1 MASAKEKAGRLSA
14 EETLAL
20 WRAYKQSG
28 DARLRDRL
36 VLTFAPMVKYIVY
49 KKVREIPAR
58 CEVEDFISCG
68 LEALIRSIDRYD
80 PDKGA
85 TLEQFAWTRIHGA
98 VLDEL
103 RRNDWAPRSLRR
115 WDRDIS
121 KARDQFV
128 GLYGRPP
135 SNSELGEALGISGKQ
150 LRTRQDEIARS
161 HVGSL
166 NALVLSDDDTTIERI
181 DTLESEDREAD
192 PEQSAMR
199 DAAKARFREAFDRL
213 PPRERKVAVLLY
225 VYNLTLREIGEILG
239 VTESRVCQ
247 IHGQITKKLREQLN
261 ADEQLFSEVA

>member
-1 MASAKEKAGRLSA
+1 MRNAKDKSGRMSAQ
-14 EETLAL
+14 ETLAL
-20 WRAYKQSG
+20 WTQYKQSG
-28 DARLRDRL
+28 DARIRDRL

-49 KKVREIPAR
+49 KKAREIPAR

-80 PDKGA
+80 PKKGA

-121 KARDQFV
+121 KASEQFI
-128 GLYGRPP
+128 GLYGRKP
-135 SNSELGEALGISGKQ
+135 SREELSESLGVSTGDLI
-150 LRTRQDEIARS
+150 TRQDEIARS

-166 NALVLSDDDTTIERI
+166 NTVVLAEDDTTIERI
-181 DTLESEDREAD
+181 DTLQSDDRECD
-192 PEQSAMR
+192 PEHAAMR
-199 DAAKARFREAFDRL
+199 SDAKARFRAAFERL
-213 PPRERKVAVLLY
+213 PERERKVAVLLY

-247 IHGQITKKLREQLN
+247 IHGQITKKLRTELEV
-261 ADEQLFSEVA
+261 DEQLFSEVA